1 MSLIGC
7 GKFVCEKLKGYVRG
21 VKLFVSHISS
31 RSFCKYNG
39 NHIEKQLNAN
49 NGSAGVDFF
58 SGTVDVSSKSMEVI
72 LNSLLSN
79 EKVGHILTKHLVNV
93 RETTVGSVNN
103 FKTSFS
109 NSKIDDS
116 GFEMKPNESKK
127 SRPFYDRAFEMRLE
141 YKDDESERFY
151 VYLSN
156 SRKSGKGKAAIR
168 FAFVPSKFK
177 EYEIAV
183 FFNRISVALGAR
195 TYKRLINKI
204 RFTRLDF
211 KYDIKNVSPFSI
223 FFRLEN
229 VDNESVTL
237 YPQHKSSVIET
248 VCMGNIKKSNV
259 AVGYNKNLQ
268 LFVKGLISYEEL
280 IAESHLYRYEYRN
293 FPYRVRCPNRISKI
307 VESGVHGLD
316 HKGIIWV
323 NTGFD
328 KVWFLNPKY
337 LYLLPKSLLKEL
349 LTNVTVEKLDHAA
362 NLIRTKKGP
371 GCDDIKLRF
380 SDNINSIEVQKL
392 IHDLF
397 KTILN
402 PNSILKQYNSSNYL
416 TVVNGERTTY
426 AENIVPV
433 RNNKRI
439 SILKAEHDKT
449 VDSII
454 KDTSRLK
461 VITAGAG
468 SGKTELCKQQ
478 LDYWQ
483 TQDINMRNVV
493 MCAFTKK
500 SVKEFK
506 GRCAKKAYR
515 RQVSILTFSAFC
527 SQEYNKY
534 AECSKKVIE
543 EKDIIKI
550 IGGLLKKHN
559 LPENIDAGEVYR
571 LYSTSRHR
579 KQTLRNLLANS
590 KKNAEIYERCF
601 PSIKKVLNEY
611 EGYKTKNNLWEFYDM
626 FPQFASLLEMD
637 KDVAEDFCSRFT
649 HFIIDEVQDNSR
661 DQWRIVEVMLK
672 HQVNLLLVGDFAQA
686 IFRFRGAEP
695 EYLNRFKKRAYAQHF
710 TLSGCYRSTAPVI
723 GMTNFIRHSIDP
735 KLEPSK
741 SLVGLGEKPA
751 LYEADTI
758 KNCAEAIIFDLK
770 NRKKNDLI
778 SKKIFIIGRTHRT
791 VDSIEK
797 AIKKVAPDA
806 VIECL
811 DFDSFHGTKG
821 KQADICYV
829 VDPRF
834 SYYPWAARIEEE
846 SNLFVAVSRAKSEL
860 IIVRCLNGFCNY
872 LGETSGKHI
881 LDSLPTNLFDF
892 KSFPGK

>member
-1 MSLIGC
+1 MSLIIPE
-7 GKFVCEKLKGYVRG
+7 KYVCKRLKGYVQD
-21 VKLFVSHISS
+21 VDPFVSHLSS
-31 RSFCKYNG
+31 KSFCKRNSD
-39 NHIEKQLNAN
+39 NLDKQLKNN
-49 NGSAGVDFF
+49 NGTAGVDFF
-58 SGTVDVSSKSMEVI
+58 SGTLDVSSKSMEKI

-79 EKVGHILTKHLVNV
+79 EKVGHLLTKRLVNV

-103 FKTSFS
+103 FKKSFS
-109 NSKIDDS
+109 DNKIDDG
-116 GFEMKPNESKK
+116 GFEVKPNESKK

-141 YKDDESERFY
+141 YKDDESDKFY
-151 VYLSN
+151 VYLAN
-156 SRKSGKGKAAIR
+156 SRKSGKGKTALR

-177 EYEIAV
+177 SYEIAV
-183 FFNRISVALGAR
+183 FFNRISVALGTR
-195 TYKRLINKI
+195 TYERLINKT
-204 RFTRLDF
+204 RFTRLDI
-211 KYDIKNVSPFSI
+211 KYDIKNVFPFAV
-223 FFRLEN
+223 FFRPEN
-229 VDNESVTL
+229 IDNQSVTL
-237 YPQHKSSVIET
+237 YPENDSYVSET
-248 VCMGNIKKSNV
+248 VYMGDLLKSNIT
-259 AVGYNKNLQ
+259 AGYNKNLQ
-268 LFVKGLISYEEL
+268 LFVRGLISYEEL
-280 IAESHLYRYEYRN
+280 IAESPLYRFEYRN
-293 FPYRVRCPNRISKI
+293 FPYRVKCTNRLSEIL
-307 VESGVHGLD
+307 ESGVHGLG
-316 HKGIIWV
+316 HEGLIWV

-337 LYLLPKSLLKEL
+337 LYLLPKSLLKEM

-362 NLIRTKKGP
+362 NLIRAKTGP
-371 GCDDIKLRF
+371 DCDDIKLRF
-380 SDNINSIEVQKL
+380 SDNVNSIEVQKL

-397 KTILN
+397 KTILC

-416 TVVNGERTTY
+416 TVVNGQRRTY
-426 AENIVPV
+426 AEDIVPSH
-433 RNNKRI
+433 NNKRT

-461 VITAGAG
+461 VVTAGAG

-483 TQDINMRNVV
+483 MQDINMCNVV
-493 MCAFTKK
+493 MCAFTNKA
-500 SVKEFK
+500 VDEFK
-506 GRCAKKAYR
+506 ERCAEKAYR
-515 RQVSILTFSAFC
+515 RQVSILTFSSLC
-527 SQEYNKY
+527 SQAYNRY
-534 AECSKKVIE
+534 AEHSKKVIE
-543 EKDIIKI
+543 EEDIIKV
-550 IGGLLKKHN
+550 IGGLLKKNN

-579 KQTLRNLLANS
+579 KQILRNLLVNS
-590 KKNAEIYERCF
+590 KRNAEIYLQHLAL
-601 PSIKKVLNEY
+601 IKIVISEY
-611 EGYKTKNNLWEFYDM
+611 ERYKARNNLWEFYDM
-626 FPQFASLLEMD
+626 FPKFALLLEMD
-637 KDVAEDFCSRFT
+637 KKVAKNFCSRFT

-695 EYLNRFKKRAYAQHF
+695 EYLNRFKKRVYAQYF
-710 TLSGCYRSTAPVI
+710 TLSGSYRSTAPVI
-723 GMTNFIRHSIDP
+723 EMTNFVRHSIDP

-751 LYEADTI
+751 LYEAGTI

-770 NRKKNDLI
+770 NRRKKDLI

-791 VDSIEK
+791 IKSIEEV
-797 AIKKVAPDA
+797 IKKFAPDA
-806 VIECL
+806 VFECL

-846 SNLFVAVSRAKSEL
+846 SNLFVGVSRAKSEL

-872 LGETSGKHI
+872 LDETSGKHI

-892 KSFPGK
+892 KSFPNK